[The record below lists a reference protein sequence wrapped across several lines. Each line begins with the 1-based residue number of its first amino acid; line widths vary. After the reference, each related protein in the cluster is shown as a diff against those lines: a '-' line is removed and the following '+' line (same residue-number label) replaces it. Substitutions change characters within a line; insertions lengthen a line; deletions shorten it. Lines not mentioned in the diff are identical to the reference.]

1 MPAEAGPAVVSIW
14 GQAAWIL
21 IGFLAGAIPFA
32 LVLGRVVAG
41 VDIRSRGDG
50 NPGAANLW
58 RAAGWP
64 LGLLAFV
71 LDFLKGALPVGLA
84 QFVGGL
90 HGWPLALAGLAP
102 IVGHAYSPFLRFRG
116 GKALAVT
123 LGVWTGL
130 TLFAVPVVA
139 GLSAVI
145 FYLTVAP
152 EGWAIS
158 FALMSILAYVVSS
171 GNDPVL
177 LAVWLG
183 SVPVLLERHRS
194 DLRQRPRFRPLR
206 RAGVPP
212 T

>member
-1 MPAEAGPAVVSIW
+1 MS
-14 GQAAWIL
+14 AAWIL
-21 IGFLAGAIPFA
+21 TCFLVGSIPFA
-32 LVLGRVVAG
+32 LVLGRVFVG
-41 VDIRSRGDG
+41 VDIRTYGDG

-64 LGLLAFV
+64 LGLLAFF

-102 IVGHAYSPFLRFRG
+102 ILGHAYSPFLRFRG

-130 TLFAVPVVA
+130 TLFAMPLVA
-139 GLSAVI
+139 GLSALI
-145 FYLTVAP
+145 FYLTVTP
-152 EGWAIS
+152 EGWAVT
-158 FALMSILAYVVSS
+158 FALVCMLAYLVSS
-171 GNDPVL
+171 GSDPVL

-183 SVPVLLERHRS
+183 SVPVLLERHRR
-194 DLRQRPRFRPLR
+194 DLRQRPRWRPR
-206 RAGVPP
+206 RTAEVPP
-212 T
+212 S